1 MSGCEGLAVKR
12 LPIVLPVDVEANVE
26 VSIITGPGPKPNMET
41 PKGEGFSASID
52 KVDVRRYKRDGQL
65 GDKCPSR
72 K

>member
-12 LPIVLPVDVEANVE
+12 IPMIVLPVDVEE
-26 VSIITGPGPKPNMET
+26 SIIAATPLNMLLSET
-41 PKGEGFSASID
+41 WGEWFSAAID